1 MIDKEI
7 EITSQEA
14 AKEVPTMVGLKK
26 TILKYA
32 LGLKIIGC
40 FTIHE
45 YQIFSFRETINGIE
59 YILKDK
65 YGCLVPVSEKIMD
78 HFFHDAHRILCKA

>member
-14 AKEVPTMVGLKK
+14 AKEVATTVGLKK
-26 TILKYA
+26 ETFLKYA

-40 FTIHE
+40 FMLHE
-45 YQIFSFRETINGIE
+45 YEILSFRETINGTE

-65 YGCLVPVSEKIMD
+65 YGCLVPVSEKSMD
-78 HFFHDAHRILCKA
+78 HFFQDPHRAFC